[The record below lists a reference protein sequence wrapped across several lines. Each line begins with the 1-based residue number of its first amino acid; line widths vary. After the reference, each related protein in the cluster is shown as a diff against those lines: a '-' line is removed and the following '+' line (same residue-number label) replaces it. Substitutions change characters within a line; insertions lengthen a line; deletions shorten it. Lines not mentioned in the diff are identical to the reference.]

1 MRCNRFLYLILIV
14 TSTACFQEKEQ
25 FIPDKNPEDPAFI
38 YKHPDNQPLRFLLSV
53 DEETIFF
60 KTNNNS
66 ILKIP
71 YGSLLTSTGEFFKG
85 NIVLEIIESDRI
97 GDQII
102 HGKVPVS
109 DLAVFRSNWLLSVQ
123 FFANGRKLNIN
134 PAKPIEWYSNI
145 PDDMTVFGLYH
156 EVIAENNNKTWIKKS
171 DSQQLNWV
179 IERDGE
185 FVTGAGCVFALQDTG
200 WYIIGNPLT
209 IENENKLEICADSD
223 AKYTSSNSIMY
234 AVTEPG
240 KILLPLVHSGL
251 QSRFCHSSIKATP
264 NSGIKFVLLSFQN
277 DGKHYYAEKFV
288 RIQENNIP
296 ELDPKPMPAEEI
308 IKRIRAL

>member
-1 MRCNRFLYLILIV
+1 MRFKRFLYLILIV
-14 TSTACFQEKEQ
+14 ISTACFQEKEQ

-38 YKHPDNQPLRFLLSV
+38 YDHPANQPLRFLLSV

-71 YGSLLTSTGEFFKG
+71 YGSLINSNGEIFKG

-109 DLAVFRSNWLLSVQ
+109 DAEVFNTNWLLSVR
-123 FFANGRKLNIN
+123 FFADGRKLNIN

-145 PDDMTVFGLYH
+145 PADMTVFGLYQ
-156 EVIAENNNKTWIKKS
+156 EVISENNLKTWVKKS
-171 DSQQLNWV
+171 DAQQQNWV
-179 IERDGE
+179 IEYEGE
-185 FVTGAGCVFALQDTG
+185 FIKGAGCVFALQDTG
-200 WYIIGNPLT
+200 WYIIGNPEA
-209 IENENKLEICADSD
+209 IENENKLEICVGSD
-223 AKYTSSNSIMY
+223 VNYTSSNSITY
-234 AVTEPG
+234 AIAASE

-251 QSRFCHSSIKATP
+251 QSRFCHSTIKVMP
-264 NSGIKFVLLSFQN
+264 NSGIKFVLISFQN
-277 DGKHYYAEKFV
+277 DGRHYYAEKFINV
-288 RIQENNIP
+288 QENIIP